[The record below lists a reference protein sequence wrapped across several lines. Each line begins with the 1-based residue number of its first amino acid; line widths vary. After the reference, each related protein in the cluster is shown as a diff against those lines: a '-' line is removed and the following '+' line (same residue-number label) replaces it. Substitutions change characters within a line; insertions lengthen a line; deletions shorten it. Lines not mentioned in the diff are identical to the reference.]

1 MPNAKSVCPFNDR
14 LDSTMSGLSQIQLK
28 TLKFYDYEEVVL
40 DGKSRDFTLLDVFSS
55 IVVLFTENDRLVA
68 C

>member
-28 TLKFYDYEEVVL
+28 TLKFYDYDEVVV
-40 DGKSRDFTLLDVFSS
+40 DGKSRDFSS

>member
-1 MPNAKSVCPFNDR
+1 
-14 LDSTMSGLSQIQLK
+14 MSGLSQIQLK
-28 TLKFYDYEEVVL
+28 TLKFYDYDEVVV
-40 DGKSRDFTLLDVFSS
+40 DGKSRDFSS

>member
-1 MPNAKSVCPFNDR
+1 
-14 LDSTMSGLSQIQLK
+14 MSGLSHIQLK
-28 TLKFYDYEEVVL
+28 TLKFYDYDEVVV
-40 DGKSRDFTLLDVFSS
+40 DGKSRDFTLLEVFSS